1 MERLLGVGVQESAGR
16 VGSAAAQHG
25 GFVELRFRFG
35 GLQAGGGIL
44 RRSRG
49 VGLPGLV
56 EEALQDIGTI
66 GCRDGVHRESPPN
79 DTHWVSMGDIGSG
92 QENFSGIRKKLG

>member
-1 MERLLGVGVQESAGR
+1 MSGAPPPSTEASLSCASAFA
-16 VGSAAAQHG
+16 VFKLAA
-25 GFVELRFRFG
+25 VV
-35 GLQAGGGIL
+35 L